1 MIDLAA
7 AAIVSLIGLLRAL
20 AASMSN
26 STWEGLAEQGTRET
40 QPVPEVWARHL
51 DPEANYESTGVLV
64 GADAGDPDKGLV
76 LLARQGDRNAFAKL
90 VQRHFMACLK
100 RASLIL
106 RNESDAEDE
115 VQNAF
120 AKAFECLDQFRFDG
134 PFSAWLCRIV
144 QNQCLMLMRERR
156 QAELV
161 HVDVISESGI
171 RLELVDQLLDQEDY
185 IGRRQVM
192 NLLRREISHVPPLMR
207 DVFTLRYI
215 NGLPMP
221 EVAARLHLSVPAAKS
236 RLMRARK
243 ELRSRLSKY
252 CGRSGPRTLMSKL
265 THNKAEYKYV
275 S

>member
-1 MIDLAA
+1 MIDLVIAT
-7 AAIVSLIGLLRAL
+7 VVRLLGLLRAF
-20 AASMSN
+20 ATGMSN
-26 STWEGLAEQGTRET
+26 SMWDGLAVQGTQET
-40 QPVPEVWARHL
+40 QPVPEVLARDF
-51 DPEANYESTGVLV
+51 DPEASYESSGISS
-64 GADAGDPDKGLV
+64 GANADDPDKELV
-76 LLARQGDRNAFAKL
+76 LLARRGNRDAFAKL
-90 VQRHFMACLK
+90 IQRHFAACLK

-120 AKAFECLDQFRFDG
+120 AKAFECLDQFRFEG
-134 PFSAWLCRIV
+134 SFSAWLCRIV

-171 RLELVDQLLDQEDY
+171 RLELVDQMLDQEDD
-185 IGRRQVM
+185 IGRREVM

-207 DVFTLRYI
+207 DVFLLRYI
-215 NGLPMP
+215 HGLPMA
-221 EVAARLHLSVPAAKS
+221 EVAAQLHLSVPATKS
-236 RLMRARK
+236 RLMRARR
-243 ELRSRLSKY
+243 ELRSRLTKY
-252 CGRSGPRTLMSKL
+252 CGHSGPRTLMPKL